1 MRFQLL
7 QILPHVWHELHI
19 RHSCKRFAKVWW
31 ENGFQNKIVQF
42 VCCSFCVSVLNWFKI
57 HLKAVVFLHAFE
69 ESVDCHLL
77 SSFCDDSNLHISLF
91 AMIQT
96 CTYLYSSWKVHTWI
110 SLKSYQNANNVHIFE
125 SNSFLISCF
134 SNIYTLF
141 PGLLLNL
148 GCATCS
154 EAFYFSQKNINYFLR
169 LNLDFCEFVWMR
181 FHCANG
187 QVVLRS
193 CATEREHC
201 SPLLLR

>member
-69 ESVDCHLL
+69 EPVDCHLL

-91 AMIQT
+91 KYVLSTMGVSKESTNKCLIGNRFHVKLCILSPENWKQS
-96 CTYLYSSWKVHTWI
+96 LRVKSWKAERSAEKKQTQDFNQNFVAQAH
-110 SLKSYQNANNVHIFE
+110 KS
-125 SNSFLISCF
+125 
-134 SNIYTLF
+134 
-141 PGLLLNL
+141 
-148 GCATCS
+148 
-154 EAFYFSQKNINYFLR
+154 
-169 LNLDFCEFVWMR
+169 
-181 FHCANG
+181 
-187 QVVLRS
+187 
-193 CATEREHC
+193 
-201 SPLLLR
+201 